1 MVVGWNDKSGATK
14 VAASQLLSTESRTPS
29 PSFGRILKRKK
40 TQLFQPEI
48 FFWSKDFKNRFYKW
62 WGLFIIMK
70 VCLVEGHRFVFL
82 KQIESKAEMH
92 FTTNWN
98 VTVCFFVGN
107 LIKNLILKCES
118 LRENCDPRRSN
129 FHIFVYLP
137 RLFFILTFIANI
149 SSVVMLSASFRST
162 LN

>member
-1 MVVGWNDKSGATK
+1 MVVGLNDKSGATK

-29 PSFGRILKRKK
+29 PSFGRILKKK
-40 TQLFQPEI
+40 KKLFQPEI
-48 FFWSKDFKNRFYKW
+48 FFWSKDFKYRIYKW

-107 LIKNLILKCES
+107 LIKNLNVNLWERIATRGDLIFIF
-118 LRENCDPRRSN
+118 LFI
-129 FHIFVYLP
+129 FHGC
-137 RLFFILTFIANI
+137 
-149 SSVVMLSASFRST
+149 SSFWHL
-162 LN
+162 